1 MKRYGVALMFLRAY
15 GRSPCP
21 YVLKHIWSYVLMFL
35 CSYVLMFSALADCYK
50 QGYAVAFNAIG
61 LLFLWFRVSG

>member
-21 YVLKHIWSYVLMFL
+21 YVLKHIWSYVLMSL
-35 CSYVLMFSALADCYK
+35 CSYV
-50 QGYAVAFNAIG
+50 
-61 LLFLWFRVSG
+61 FRVSGLL